1 MSVYRFIFYN
11 SKARAEPTRLI
22 FAQAGVEYIDER
34 IKGDDWPA
42 WADRIPFGSLPVLEV
57 DGRPLCG
64 TLAIERYVGEK
75 HGLGGAD
82 DFENAVIAGALD
94 ALSDMTTKFKR
105 YWFDSDVARKAETK
119 KEFDQSQ
126 FIQETLANLEKIVA
140 ANKDGWL
147 VGSKLTYGDINVYY
161 WLDVISKN
169 WPDPILDNYPSLS
182 QLVKRVEA
190 QPRIAKWLKERPVT
204 NT

>member
-1 MSVYRFIFYN
+1 MSLYRFIFYN

-22 FAQAGVEYIDER
+22 FAQAGVEYVDER
-34 IKGDDWPA
+34 IKGEDWPTVA
-42 WADRIPFGSLPVLEV
+42 PRIPFGSLPVLEV
-57 DGRPLCG
+57 DGRPLSG
-64 TLAIERYVGEK
+64 TLVIERYLGVK

-82 DFENAVIAGALD
+82 DFENALIDSALD
-94 ALSDMTTKFKR
+94 ALSDMVTKFKS
-105 YWFDSDVARKAETK
+105 YWFDSDVTRKVETK
-119 KEFDQSQ
+119 KRLDESRV
-126 FIQETLANLEKIVA
+126 IPETLDNLEKFVA
-140 ANKDGWL
+140 SNKDGWL

-169 WPDPILDNYPSLS
+169 WPEPIVDNYPSLS

-190 QPRIAKWLKERPVT
+190 QPRIAKWIKERPVT